1 MKIHSECIPCLIRRV
16 MFEAEY
22 STKDKQ
28 VKKKVVQNACRLLGE
43 IYDPDECSA
52 AIATKVHKLVYET
65 LGDDDPYSNLKS
77 QSNKIA
83 LSLVPRVEKLVR
95 ESSDQLRTSILCS
108 IIGNMMDFGIR
119 GGSDS
124 PDTLKDIFNEL
135 FEEGL
140 GYNDTEKVK
149 NTLKKS
155 KQVVLFTD
163 NCGEIVF
170 DKILCREIKKYNS
183 DVFLTLVVKGEPV
196 LSDATMDEAV
206 ELGFDEVVDEILTTG
221 CFAVGVDFK
230 KIPGALEKTLEKA
243 DLIVCKGMA
252 NYEVFS
258 ETEYRPVVYLLR
270 TKCHP
275 IASSMGVPLGVNAVK
290 LFR

>member
-1 MKIHSECIPCLIRRV
+1 MKITDECVPCLIRRV

-28 VKKKVVQNACRLLGE
+28 LKKKVVQNACRLLGE

-52 AIATKVHKLVYET
+52 AIATRVHKLVYET
-65 LGDDDPYSNLKS
+65 LGDDDPYSDLKTK
-77 QSNKIA
+77 SNKIA

-95 ESSDQLRTSILCS
+95 ESDDPLRKSILCS

-119 GGSDS
+119 GGSSNPND
-124 PDTLKDIFNEL
+124 LRDIFNKL

-140 GYNDTEKVK
+140 GFNDTDKVK
-149 NTLKKS
+149 NILKES
-155 KQVVLFTD
+155 KHVVLFTD

-170 DKILCREIKKYNS
+170 DKILCREIKKFKP

-221 CFAVGVDFK
+221 CFAVGADLK
-230 KIPGALEKTLEKA
+230 NPPLDLKKTLDEV
-243 DLIVCKGMA
+243 DLIICKGMA

-258 ETEYRPVVYLLR
+258 ETDYKPIVYFLR

-275 IASSMGVPLGVNAVK
+275 IANSMGISVDISAVK
-290 LFR
+290 LYF

>member
-1 MKIHSECIPCLIRRV
+1 

-52 AIATKVHKLVYET
+52 AIATRVHKLVYET
-65 LGDDDPYSNLKS
+65 LGDDDPYSDLKTK
-77 QSNKIA
+77 SNKIA

-95 ESSDQLRTSILCS
+95 ESDDPLRTSILCS

-119 GGSDS
+119 GGSS
-124 PDTLKDIFNEL
+124 NPDNLKDIFNRL

-140 GYNDTEKVK
+140 GFDDTDKVK
-149 NTLKKS
+149 NILKES
-155 KQVVLFTD
+155 KNVVLFTD

-170 DKILCREIKKYNS
+170 DKILCREIKKFKP

-221 CFAVGVDFK
+221 CFAVGADLK
-230 KIPGALEKTLEKA
+230 NPPLDLKKTLDEV
-243 DLIVCKGMA
+243 DLIICKGMA

-258 ETEYRPVVYLLR
+258 ETDYKPIVYFLR

-275 IASSMGVPLGVNAVK
+275 IANSMGLSVDISAVK
-290 LFR
+290 LYQ